1 MSGQSIVGDSSCLF
15 AQFQIGLA
23 HLEEDLDIPAFAIG
37 LDDLFFGQ
45 CQVRRDQD
53 KVVTAL
59 VLVADIDQPYWKI
72 LAILDGFSLYGEQIS
87 GAPASFLLAPV
98 NSLDVLH
105 EAMEAEVQLLIF
117 LDTRYDV
124 VAELM
129 NLMQ

>member
-15 AQFQIGLA
+15 AQFQIGFA

-45 CQVRRDQD
+45 CRVRRDQD

-59 VLVADIDQPYWKI
+59 VLVADIDQPY
-72 LAILDGFSLYGEQIS
+72 GERIS

-105 EAMEAEVQLLIF
+105 EALGSRSATSHF
-117 LDTRYDV
+117 S
-124 VAELM
+124 
-129 NLMQ
+129 